1 MSMQQAP
8 VFEETY
14 QRYLVKL
21 REIDIFARAELLGVG
36 REEGILRV
44 PLYGRQYHVS
54 YDGITDPTGA
64 EATPAVRVVL
74 CRYLLTCPD
83 ELPPLSERLVTY
95 REFKDAGP
103 LVSYF
108 TANTNKIIETTFAGQ
123 IPLLLQRAERLGG
136 VRLDSTTHDLSLQFA
151 ALPRIPVLLNFNDRD
166 DLFAASASVLYR
178 ASAEVFLDME
188 SLAITGTLLAGRL
201 IRP

>member
-1 MSMQQAP
+1 MQQAP

-14 QRYLVKL
+14 QRYLGRL
-21 REIDIFARAELLGVG
+21 RAIDIFARAELLGIG
-36 REEGILRV
+36 RDEGFLRI
-44 PLYGRQYHVS
+44 PLYGREYHVS
-54 YDGITDPTGA
+54 YDGISDPTGA
-64 EATPAVRVVL
+64 EATAAVRVVL

-108 TANTNKIIETTFAGQ
+108 TTNTNKIIETTFAGRM
-123 IPLLLQRAERLGG
+123 PLLLQRAGSLGGERL
-136 VRLDSTTHDLSLQFA
+136 VSDTHDLSLRFV